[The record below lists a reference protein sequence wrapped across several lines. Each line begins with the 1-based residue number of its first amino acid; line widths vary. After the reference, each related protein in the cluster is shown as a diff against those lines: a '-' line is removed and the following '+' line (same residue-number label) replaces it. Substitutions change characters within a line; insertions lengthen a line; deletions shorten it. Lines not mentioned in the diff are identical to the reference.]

1 MENATKGLMIA
12 GAILIAIVLI
22 GIGVFLVSQAQGFM
36 DQGGQQFDE
45 MTKTSFNSPFENY
58 SGKRTGSDVRALI
71 NRVNSSNL
79 TAASEGTYGEQGI
92 KLILDASGSST
103 GKEIVVDG
111 TVDGYS
117 SIKATQARNAVNTG
131 KTFYV
136 SLGYDN
142 NTGLIKYIAIAGD
155 NNGEGQGIA
164 DAKVEAELQS
174 NS

>member
-58 SGKRTGSDVRALI
+58 SGKCTGSDIRALI

-79 TAASEGTYGEQGI
+79 TAASEDTYGEQGI
-92 KLILDASGSST
+92 KVMFDA
-103 GKEIVVDG
+103 EITKAGAVTIDG
-111 TVDGYS
+111 TVENYVS
-117 SIKATQARNAVNTG
+117 ANATKSRNAINTG
-131 KTFYV
+131 HTYYV
-136 SLGYDN
+136 SLGYSN
-142 NTGLIKYIAIAGD
+142 ETGLINII
-155 NNGEGQGIA
+155 GIGTTQKTA
-164 DAKVEAELQS
+164 DDLVESGAPK
-174 NS
+174 